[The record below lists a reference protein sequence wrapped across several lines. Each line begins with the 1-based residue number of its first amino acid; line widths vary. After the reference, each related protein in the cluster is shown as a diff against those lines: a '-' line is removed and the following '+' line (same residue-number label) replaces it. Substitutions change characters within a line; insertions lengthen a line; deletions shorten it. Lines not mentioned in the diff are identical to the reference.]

1 MIIIWIVRKEHGNP
15 FPQYW
20 LPLQMALK
28 KHQIHDWAGF
38 SACVV
43 CREGS
48 ISVIQGYR
56 LRYHPLGQFF
66 TILVRVLTY
75 IAQEHPPCVELLECE
90 KRISE
95 SHFWWL
101 KPRSTQLRDRTR
113 NILESQGCQTQ
124 NCNEFEQFHCPTHTK
139 KRLIQDSRR
148 TALKLHLLQPALGP
162 MFKRIFRPKHK
173 LFKSQPNTNI
183 MLFIFLPSPTRPSQK
198 KTEKIPEK
206 NFAFVSAGYRISHIP
221 PLVSSIYDQELIL
234 FKKHKVGG
242 WILPKLVCGS
252 SWHECLNIMT
262 MFTLLGRILSMMFD
276 CSSSPKK
283 QWWWNHN
290 SPI

>member
-1 MIIIWIVRKEHGNP
+1 M
-15 FPQYW
+15 
-20 LPLQMALK
+20 
-28 KHQIHDWAGF
+28 
-38 SACVV
+38 
-43 CREGS
+43 RE
-48 ISVIQGYR
+48 
-56 LRYHPLGQFF
+56 
-66 TILVRVLTY
+66 
-75 IAQEHPPCVELLECE
+75 AA

-95 SHFWWL
+95 CHFWWL

-139 KRLIQDSRR
+139 KIWFKTHEELRWNCIFYSQHWVQCSREYFVPNISYLRTNQTPISCCLSFCRRRLV
-148 TALKLHLLQPALGP
+148 H
-162 MFKRIFRPKHK
+162 HK
-173 LFKSQPNTNI
+173 KTWKILEKTLRSFQQGTV
-183 MLFIFLPSPTRPSQK
+183 FHIFLHWCPPFMT
-198 KTEKIPEK
+198 K
-206 NFAFVSAGYRISHIP
+206 NWS
-221 PLVSSIYDQELIL
+221 IL

-252 SWHECLNIMT
+252 SWHECLNLMT